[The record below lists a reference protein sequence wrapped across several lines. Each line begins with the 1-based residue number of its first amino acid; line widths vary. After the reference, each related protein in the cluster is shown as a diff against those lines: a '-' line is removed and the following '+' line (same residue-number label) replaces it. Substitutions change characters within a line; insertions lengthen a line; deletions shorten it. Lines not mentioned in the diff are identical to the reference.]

1 MMAPTATYSQSASP
15 DSSEGV
21 LQRCRM
27 LEPLSDERIAELAAR
42 SETRTLAEGQ
52 SLFEKNSEARE
63 LFVVASGRLTVR
75 LATPAGQVVEVYD
88 IGRYSLSGWSALV
101 APHVYLAEAHALEA
115 PTVVGMQ
122 ADDVEEVIL
131 REPAAG
137 YAVMKSVA
145 SAIAVRLRDVREELI
160 EQLGETEQAP
170 RP

>member
-42 SETRTLAEGQ
+42 AEMRSIAEGQ

-88 IGRYSLSGWSALV
+88 AGRYSLSGWSALV

-115 PTVVGMQ
+115 TTVVVMQ
-122 ADDVEEVIL
+122 ADDVEEVML

-145 SAIAVRLRDVREELI
+145 STIAVRLRDVREELI
-160 EQLGETEQAP
+160 EALGD
-170 RP
+170 